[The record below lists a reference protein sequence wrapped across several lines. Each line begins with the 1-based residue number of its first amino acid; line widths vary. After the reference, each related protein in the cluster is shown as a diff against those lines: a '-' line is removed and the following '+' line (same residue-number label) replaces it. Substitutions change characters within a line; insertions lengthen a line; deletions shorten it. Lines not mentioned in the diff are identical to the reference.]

1 MAKTAYFT
9 FGRFQPP
16 TVGHAVLIRTVYER
30 AVASGGDAFVFVSSS
45 KNNMEK
51 YLASRKYREMNP
63 LFFESME
70 TNKNPLSVWQK
81 VSYMKKMFSDMNI
94 NIVNTTEF
102 GSTQITDI
110 VFQLGPEGSLGYQQ
124 VVFVVGSDRVSGF
137 KKIFK
142 DVPYVRVESAGD
154 ARTNNAVNTLAS
166 ISGTKMRIAA
176 VNADFERFKRGVLI
190 GSMTEGDAFN
200 MMNDVRVG
208 LGYAPLA
215 SAGGYRKTRSGV
227 RSNKSKSRRR
237 SSRRLNNN

>member
-16 TVGHAVLIRTVYER
+16 TVGHALLIRTVYER
-30 AVASGGDAFVFVSSS
+30 AVAAGGDAFVFVSSS

-51 YLASRKYREMNP
+51 YLASRKYKEMNP

-70 TNKNPLSVWQK
+70 TNKNPLTVGQK
-81 VSYMKKMFSDMNI
+81 VYYMTKMFSDMDVR
-94 NIVNTTEF
+94 IVNTTEF

-137 KKIFK
+137 RKIFK

-176 VNADFERFKRGVLI
+176 VNADFGRFKRGVMI
-190 GSMTEGDAFN
+190 GSMTEGDAYN

-208 LGYAPLA
+208 LGYAPL
-215 SAGGYRKTRSGV
+215 SSGGLRKTRRV
-227 RSNKSKSRRR
+227 VNKSRRR

>member
-16 TVGHAVLIRTVYER
+16 TVGHALLIRTVYER
-30 AVASGGDAFVFVSSS
+30 AVAAGGDAFVFVSSS

-70 TNKNPLSVWQK
+70 TNKNPLTVWQK
-81 VSYMKKMFSDMNI
+81 VYYMKKMFSDMNVQ
-94 NIVNTTEF
+94 IVNTTEF

-142 DVPYVRVESAGD
+142 DVPYVRVESAGE
-154 ARTNNAVNTLAS
+154 ARTDTVNAVNTLAS

-176 VNADFERFKRGVLI
+176 VNADFGRFKRGVMI
-190 GSMTEGDAFN
+190 GSMTEGDAYN

-215 SAGGYRKTRSGV
+215 SGGLRKTRRG
-227 RSNKSKSRRR
+227 RSKRLYSR
-237 SSRRLNNN
+237 RRLNNN